1 MALLRTLPTN
11 SHKQGLP
18 CWRSLSFFLSFFLS
32 VTTSFSA
39 FTSPLL
45 HATMRRNWSCSQ
57 EATLLVNLG
66 TRSVHYPF
74 LLRLPAGQLPKA
86 RGSFPDIDQVGDQ
99 LKLLFNQQELGK
111 QQQRQG
117 GGQQQK
123 QGEQQQQQQPQQ
135 QQQQQQQGGQH
146 EQRCQKVSALTPTE
160 RKATWTSP
168 PAGQDHGD
176 PAGPDKSQE
185 GACGRAPTRASALAA
200 GWLK

>member
-1 MALLRTLPTN
+1 MVLKRTPLPNALVSLGIQLQ
-11 SHKQGLP
+11 HAA
-18 CWRSLSFFLSFFLS
+18 RSRCGYGEELVVLARGYRI
-32 VTTSFSA
+32 V
-39 FTSPLL
+39 
-45 HATMRRNWSCSQ
+45 
-57 EATLLVNLG
+57 VNLG